1 MTASTHEALIRDSWT
16 RCEGYGLTHR
26 SPPRFSAEDGLDI
39 TTLLHTQHT
48 LLHTTQREVLPYYE
62 NILANSR
69 CLVLLTD
76 AQGLLLH
83 SWGDR
88 RNIEPALQPGFSL
101 GASWLERHCG
111 TNAIGTALACE
122 QALHIQR
129 DEHFLEATRCL
140 SSAAAPICDA
150 QRRVIGVLDVS
161 SDSYLPPSHTLG
173 LVKMLCQSVENRLLL
188 DQFHREHHQLVFNTG
203 QDNLDSPWAGLLL
216 FDDSGW
222 VVAANRRADS
232 LLGTTAAQTHLERLF
247 DTPLRLLLDLPE
259 KQPLLLHSTG
269 QVHFHGQV
277 RKFQRPGPVVTAA
290 QRVWQPLTLSDIDL
304 GDAQVHKLVDQALR
318 LLEKD
323 IPLLIHG
330 ETGVGKD
337 VLVKALHQA
346 SSRAGRPLVAV
357 NCAALPTEL
366 VESELF
372 GYEKGAFTG
381 AHQKG
386 SLGLIRKAD
395 KGLLFLDEIGDMP
408 LNVQARLLR
417 VLQERCVQPLGGGDA
432 VAVDF
437 RLICATNRPL
447 REEVA
452 AGRFRADLYY
462 RICGLGLKIP
472 PLRQRSDK
480 LALIQRVW
488 EQHRAPRQT
497 AGLSPEVM
505 ALFLRHSWP
514 GNLRQLSNVLK
525 IALALA
531 DDQSIRVEHL
541 PEEFFG
547 DLQPASGP
555 QPQAHLVPTDIANDT
570 LINQL
575 QACGGNVSRLARSL
589 GISRTTLYKRLRE
602 SMGT

>member
-1 MTASTHEALIRDSWT
+1 MTAATHEALIRASWT
-16 RCEGYGLTHR
+16 RCESYGLTHR
-26 SPPRFSAEDGLDI
+26 CPPRFGAEDGLDI
-39 TTLLHTQHT
+39 ATLLNTRHT

-69 CLVLLTD
+69 CLVLLAD

-83 SWGDR
+83 AWGDR
-88 RNIEPALQPGFSL
+88 RSIEPALQPGFSP

-111 TNAIGTALACE
+111 TNAIGTALASE

-140 SSAAAPICDA
+140 SGAAAPICDA
-150 QRRVIGVLDVS
+150 QRQLIGVLDVS

-173 LVKMLCQSVENRLLL
+173 LVKMLSQSVENRLLIE
-188 DQFHREHHQLVFNTG
+188 QFHGEHHQLVFNTG

-222 VVAANRRADS
+222 IVAANRRADS
-232 LLGTTAAQTHLERLF
+232 LLGAPATQTHLERLF
-247 DTPLRLLLDLPE
+247 DAPLRLLLDSPE
-259 KQPLLLHSTG
+259 KQPMLLRSTSH
-269 QVHFHGQV
+269 VHFHGQV
-277 RKFQRPGPVVTAA
+277 RRPQRPKLAA
-290 QRVWQPLTLSDIDL
+290 SPSRRTPQPLKLSDIDL
-304 GDAQVHKLVDQALR
+304 GDARVHKAVVQALR
-318 LLEKD
+318 LLERD

-346 SSRAGRPLVAV
+346 SSRAGQPLVAV

-381 AHQKG
+381 AHHKG

-437 RLICATNRPL
+437 RLISATNRPL
-447 REEVA
+447 REDVA
-452 AGRFRADLYY
+452 AGRFRADVYY
-462 RICGLGLKIP
+462 RISGLGLEIP

-480 LALIQRVW
+480 IALIHRVW
-488 EQHRAPRQT
+488 EQHRAPEQT

-505 ALFLRHSWP
+505 ALFLRHPWP
-514 GNLRQLSNVLK
+514 GNLRQLSSVLQ

-531 DDQSIRVEHL
+531 DDQPIRVEHL
-541 PEEFFG
+541 PEEFFD
-547 DLQPASGP
+547 DLQPAPTP
-555 QPQAHLVPTDIANDT
+555 QPHAHSVPAGNANDT

-575 QACGGNVSRLARSL
+575 QACGGNVSRLARTL

-602 SMGT
+602 SHGD